1 MKSAYFR
8 ELQRYSKQ
16 DIAHALRTDLDTVV
30 KLLRRLK
37 SCGVV
42 KAVNPRTEE
51 SNRLDFSLQDEN
63 CSDVE
68 LTVSNQLFVFNYVG
82 VIAVDDYVFNCY
94 PKYIKSNSEPLQELK
109 QVLQVIKKYNSKA
122 HVVSMSNGL
131 DEQSPF
137 NMLAIMLFLIDDYY
151 EGGLYSNQSSVL
163 ELNGEGEINWDT
175 TINESFA
182 FLIENR
188 PVYTNLYT
196 NNMID
201 DTDSIIRRIHQS
213 IISYCSKLLHE
224 VGLSDLFGI
233 EDLVLT
239 DEILEDI
246 GDEEYLLYQLSKE
259 LNVQFITRK
268 QILLKTLFA
277 FISQRSILEHGFGLS
292 MYGTSSFH
300 TVWQDVCA
308 AVFGSHL
315 HCKLKDL
322 PITLSSKYTPSQ
334 NLRLIELIE
343 KPKWIAYVNGRSY
356 QHLVSDTLIPD
367 LITIFQRKESTC
379 FGIFD
384 AKYYVITLDEF
395 TVSGQPGIGD
405 ITKQY
410 LYERAYTE
418 FLQHNNISDVLNAFL
433 CPGSSSCVEILG
445 EAELDM
451 LHSLGLS
458 NIQVWKL
465 PTRWLFAQYL
475 ANVVIDISRD
485 VLSTIPAATISPT

>member
-16 DIAHALRTDLDTVV
+16 DIANALHTDLDTTVRLV
-30 KLLRRLK
+30 RRLK

-42 KAVNPRTEE
+42 KSVNLRTEE
-51 SNRLDFSLQDEN
+51 ANRLDFSLQDEN
-63 CSDVE
+63 CSDVD

-82 VIAVDDYVFNCY
+82 VIAVDGYVFKCY
-94 PKYIKSNSEPLQELK
+94 PKYIKGNSEPLQELK

-122 HVVSMSNGL
+122 HIVSMSNGL

-137 NMLAIMLFLIDDYY
+137 NMLAIMLFLINDYY
-151 EGGLYSNQSSVL
+151 EGGLYSNQRSVL

-175 TINESFA
+175 TIDESFA
-182 FLIENR
+182 FLVENR

-196 NNMID
+196 NNTID
-201 DTDSIIRRIHQS
+201 DTDSIIRRIHQA
-213 IISYCSKLLHE
+213 ILSYCSNLLCE

-233 EDLVLT
+233 EDLALT
-239 DEILEDI
+239 DEKLEDI

-300 TVWQDVCA
+300 TVWESVCA
-308 AVFGSHL
+308 NVFGSQL

-322 PITLSSKYTPSQ
+322 PITLNSEYTQSK
-334 NLRLIELIE
+334 NLTLIELIE
-343 KPKWIAYVNGRSY
+343 KPKWVARLNGVPY
-356 QHLVSDTLIPD
+356 PHVVSDTLIPD
-367 LITIFQRKESTC
+367 LITIFQRADSTC

-395 TVSGQPGIGD
+395 SVSGQPGIGD

-410 LYERAYTE
+410 LYQRAYTE
-418 FLQHNNISDVLNAFL
+418 FLEHHNISDVLNAFL
-433 CPGSSSCVEILG
+433 CPGNSSCVEILG

-451 LHSLGLS
+451 LHSLGLC

-465 PTRWLFAQYL
+465 PAAAMYEWYL
-475 ANVVIDISRD
+475 DNKVVE
-485 VLSTIPAATISPT
+485 VECFLQNK

>member
-16 DIAHALRTDLDTVV
+16 DIANALHTDLDTVV

-42 KAVNPRTEE
+42 KAVNPRSEE
-51 SNRLDFSLQDEN
+51 VNRLDFSLQDEN
-63 CSDVE
+63 CSDVD
-68 LTVSNQLFVFNYVG
+68 LTVSNQLFVFTYVG
-82 VIAVDDYVFNCY
+82 VIAVDGYVFKCY
-94 PKYIKSNSEPLQELK
+94 PKYIKANTEPLQELK

-122 HVVSMSNGL
+122 HIISMSNGL

-137 NMLAIMLFLIDDYY
+137 NMLAIMLFLINDYY
-151 EGGLYSNQSSVL
+151 ESGLYSNQRSVL
-163 ELNGEGEINWDT
+163 EVNGEGEINWDT

-196 NNMID
+196 NNTID
-201 DTDSIIRRIHQS
+201 DTDNIIRCIHQS
-213 IISYCSKLLHE
+213 IISYCSNILHE

-239 DEILEDI
+239 DEGLEDI

-268 QILLKTLFA
+268 QILLKTMFA
-277 FISQRSILEHGFGLS
+277 FISQKSILEHGFGLS

-300 TVWQDVCA
+300 TVWENVCST
-308 AVFGSHL
+308 VFGSHL

-322 PITLSSKYTPSQ
+322 PIALSSKYTPIQ
-334 NLRLIELIE
+334 NSTLIELIE
-343 KPKWIAYVNGRSY
+343 KPKWTAHANDTSY
-356 QHLVSDTLIPD
+356 PHTVADTLIPD
-367 LITIFQRKESTC
+367 LITIFQRANATC

-384 AKYYVITLDEF
+384 AKYYVIRLDESG
-395 TVSGQPGIGD
+395 VSGQPGIGD

-410 LYERAYTE
+410 LYQRAYSS
-418 FLQHNNISDVLNAFL
+418 FLLDHNISHVINAFL
-433 CPGSSSCVEILG
+433 CPSNESHIRFLG
-445 EAELDM
+445 EARLDM
-451 LHSLGLS
+451 LHSLGL
-458 NIQVWKL
+458 NNVEVWKL
-465 PTRWLFAQYL
+465 PATTMFDWYL
-475 ANVVIDISRD
+475 SNHSLNVNEIMC
-485 VLSTIPAATISPT
+485 L

>member
-16 DIAHALRTDLDTVV
+16 DIANALHTDLDTVV

-42 KAVNPRTEE
+42 KAVNPRSEE
-51 SNRLDFSLQDEN
+51 VNRLDFSLQDEN
-63 CSDVE
+63 CSDVD
-68 LTVSNQLFVFNYVG
+68 LTVSNQLFVFTYVG
-82 VIAVDDYVFNCY
+82 VIAVDGYVFKCY
-94 PKYIKSNSEPLQELK
+94 PKYSKANTEPLQELK

-122 HVVSMSNGL
+122 HIISMSNGL

-137 NMLAIMLFLIDDYY
+137 NMLAIMLFLINDYY
-151 EGGLYSNQSSVL
+151 ESGLYSNQRSVL
-163 ELNGEGEINWDT
+163 EVNGEGEINWDT

-196 NNMID
+196 NNTID

-213 IISYCSKLLHE
+213 IISYCSNLLHE

-239 DEILEDI
+239 DEGLEDI

-268 QILLKTLFA
+268 QILLKTMFA
-277 FISQRSILEHGFGLS
+277 FISQKSILEHGFGLS

-300 TVWQDVCA
+300 TVWENVCST
-308 AVFGSHL
+308 VFGSHL

-322 PITLSSKYTPSQ
+322 PIALSSKYTPTQ
-334 NLRLIELIE
+334 NSTLIELIE
-343 KPKWIAYVNGRSY
+343 KPKWTAHANGTSY
-356 QHLVSDTLIPD
+356 PHTVADTLIPD
-367 LITIFQRKESTC
+367 LITIFQHAKSTY

-384 AKYYVITLDEF
+384 AKYYVIRLDESG
-395 TVSGQPGIGD
+395 VSGQPGIGD

-410 LYERAYTE
+410 LYQRAYSS
-418 FLQHNNISDVLNAFL
+418 FLQDHNIANIINAFL
-433 CPGSSSCVEILG
+433 CPGIESHIEILG
-445 EAELDM
+445 EAQLDM
-451 LHSLGLS
+451 LHSLGLC

-465 PTRWLFAQYL
+465 PAKSMYDWYL
-475 ANVVIDISRD
+475 DNKVVEIENFLHAN
-485 VLSTIPAATISPT
+485 